1 MDVIWTHNMA
11 RNKGKKKGK
20 SKKRA
25 AKKAKGNN
33 QIQAS
38 HPVASSQHIARDE
51 VQIHPSVMT
60 PNEEPKA
67 TLRGGDASLLA
78 DHGALTF
85 NPSTINAHDEGDQ
98 DVTLL
103 DISPGKPGEEHN
115 PLLDEVSKV
124 ESRGIDIFRV
134 APARGQLTTGG
145 KESDV
150 NAQRSLED
158 IIADSPDTKLCNL
171 DGQTLA
177 FAGRTVRQVVL
188 EATYGFFQKCVPESE
203 QQRLWDQICGRGKAA
218 PTTRH
223 SISVPD
229 GIMDLKNGVRSTS
242 DLIGSCI
249 SVLSQNAPVTNQK
262 TLKMSLCQAVT
273 LCDAVGDE
281 KRRQALE
288 KAACELNWLMLGV
301 DCKTMDLYRGVNQKL
316 DRINLDYPV
325 VTEADKVSATGVCR
339 ERRLEERKILQS
351 MKWAHEEFKEP
362 FRVRFIKTLQGLLAP

>member
-1 MDVIWTHNMA
+1 MA

-25 AKKAKGNN
+25 AKNAKGNN

-38 HPVASSQHIARDE
+38 HAIASSQRIARDE
-51 VQIHPSVMT
+51 EQSHPYAMT
-60 PNEEPKA
+60 PDEEPVA
-67 TLRGGDASLLA
+67 TLRGGYASLPI

-103 DISPGKPGEEHN
+103 DISPAKSGEAHN
-115 PLLDEVSKV
+115 PLLDEVSMV

-145 KESDV
+145 KEY
-150 NAQRSLED
+150 AQRSLED
-158 IIADSPDTKLCNL
+158 IIADNPDTKLCNL
-171 DGQTLA
+171 DGKALA
-177 FAGRTVRQVVL
+177 FAGRTVKQVVL
-188 EATYGFFQKCVPESE
+188 EAAYGFLQKCVPESE

-218 PTTRH
+218 PTTQF
-223 SISVPD
+223 SISIPD

-262 TLKMSLCQAVT
+262 TLKVSLCQAVT

-288 KAACELNWLMLGV
+288 KAAYELNWLMLGV
-301 DCKTMDLYRGVNQKL
+301 DCKTMELYRGANQKL

-325 VTEADKVSATGVCR
+325 VTKADGMSAVGVC
-339 ERRLEERKILQS
+339 
-351 MKWAHEEFKEP
+351 
-362 FRVRFIKTLQGLLAP
+362 